1 MNKEKIIKV
10 RVTDEEKHLICNR
23 ARSEGVTISQ
33 LIRRQ
38 VLAEPVT
45 DAVAASLKV
54 KRDHIEAINAIGRNL
69 NQLVR
74 GYHASGFANRD
85 ELLSISSALRAIYDR

>member
-1 MNKEKIIKV
+1 MNKEKIIKI
-10 RVTDEEKHLICNR
+10 RVTDEERHLIFDR
-23 ARSEGVTISQ
+23 ARSEGITISQ

-45 DAVAASLKV
+45 DAIAASLKV

-74 GYHASGFANRD
+74 GYHASGFTNRE
-85 ELLSISSALRAIYDR
+85 ELFAISDALKAIYDR